1 MAKAKLRGRLLR
13 MHYFALRS
21 SQGPAGLSWSDP
33 IESADSIDNFKQT
46 PNELPPSNEV
56 HWDSVPGLKG
66 TGGAF
71 VVLNCVPSSSS
82 SSSNSSSGGNAWE
95 APTEFQSRNVN
106 WWKAVE
112 VVLAPRTAKS
122 QIRLSLSGLN
132 VVVELVD
139 NK

>member
-13 MHYFALRS
+13 MHYFA
-21 SQGPAGLSWSDP
+21 
-33 IESADSIDNFKQT
+33 
-46 PNELPPSNEV
+46 
-56 HWDSVPGLKG
+56 
-66 TGGAF
+66 
-71 VVLNCVPSSSS
+71 SSSS
-82 SSSNSSSGGNAWE
+82 SSSNSSSCGDAWE
-95 APTEFQSRNVN
+95 APTEFQSRNVS

-112 VVLAPRTAKS
+112 VVLAPHTAEA